1 MRLPLCLCMSKSRIA
16 EQSVGGETY
25 GFDAIR
31 GTQAKREFYV
41 AMCPMKIIPKLFIFN
56 DYDIPPELRAQ
67 RILKDS
73 RIPAIKNYILNNP
86 NDYTFS
92 SLTASVDGVMK
103 FTPAA
108 SLGENGKLGR
118 LYINMESRLLIN
130 DGQHRRKA
138 IEEALKE
145 NPDLGH
151 EMISVVFFQDA
162 GLKRSQ
168 QMFSDLN
175 KNAVKPTKSLNILYD
190 HRDKFSKFIVSLVD
204 SVDIFEGRVELEK
217 TSISNRSTSAF
228 TLNGIAD
235 ASLRLIGL
243 RKNRKPSEDEK
254 KLIKEFWETVS
265 KHIPQWQLLIQD
277 KVTSSELR
285 KNFVHTN
292 TNCLNAMGI
301 AGHVIIKE
309 NPDSWKDVLKNLK
322 KVDWSRDS
330 PDWQKRLIINGQ
342 MQKHAAGIDL
352 AANVILQKCGI
363 SLSEDRQKIEDKL

>member
-1 MRLPLCLCMSKSRIA
+1 MSKSRID
-16 EQSVGGETY
+16 EQSVGSETY

-41 AMCPMKIIPKLFIFN
+41 AMCPLKIIPKLFIFN

-67 RILKDS
+67 RIMKDS

-86 NDYTFS
+86 EDYTFS
-92 SLTASVDGVMK
+92 SLTASVDGIMK

-118 LYINMESRLLIN
+118 LYINMDSRLLIN

-190 HRDKFSKFIVSLVD
+190 HRDLFSKFIVSLVG
-204 SVDIFEGRVELEK
+204 SIEIFEGRVELEK
-217 TSISNRSTSAF
+217 TTISNRSVNAF

-243 RKNRKPSEDEK
+243 RKSRKPSNEEK
-254 KLIKEFWETVS
+254 KLIQEFWETVS
-265 KHIPQWQLLIQD
+265 KNIPEWQLMIQG
-277 KVTSSELR
+277 KINSSELR
-285 KNFVHTN
+285 KNFVHSN

-301 AGHVIIKE
+301 AGQIIIE
-309 NPDSWKDVLKNLK
+309 QNPDSWKDILKNLK
-322 KVDWSRDS
+322 KVDWSRES
-330 PDWQKRLIINGQ
+330 KNWEKRLILNGQ

>member
-190 HRDKFSKFIVSLVD
+190 HRDLFSKFIVSLVD
-204 SVDIFEGRVELEK
+204 SVDIFERRVELEK
-217 TSISNRSTSAF
+217 TSISNRSVNAF
-228 TLNGIAD
+228 TLNGVLD

-243 RKNRKPSEDEK
+243 RKSRKPSDDEK
-254 KLIKEFWETVS
+254 KLIQEFWETVS
-265 KHIPQWQLLIQD
+265 KNIPQWQLLIQG
-277 KVTSSELR
+277 KINSTELR
-285 KNFVHTN
+285 KNFVNTN
-292 TNCLNAMGI
+292 TNCLNAIGI
-301 AGHVIIKE
+301 AGQIIIQE
-309 NPDSWKDVLKNLK
+309 NPDSWKNVLKNLK
-322 KVDWSRDS
+322 KVDWSRES

-363 SLSEDRQKIEDKL
+363 SLSEDRQKIEDRL